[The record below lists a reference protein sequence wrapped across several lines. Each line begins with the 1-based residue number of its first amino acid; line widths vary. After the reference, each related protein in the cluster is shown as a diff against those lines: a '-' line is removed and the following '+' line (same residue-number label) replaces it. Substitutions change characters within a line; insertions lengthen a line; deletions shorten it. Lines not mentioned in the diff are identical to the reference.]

1 MPFSLLDLVKRASET
16 FKGRVKT
23 TYKTQ
28 MLKHSPHEFK
38 SAMAV
43 MATIVTK
50 ARYFPQAASEAM
62 VTYTPK
68 KGKDPSVI
76 ETQDP

>member
-1 MPFSLLDLVKRASET
+1 
-16 FKGRVKT
+16 
-23 TYKTQ
+23 